1 MARLGDTIM
10 GDLDADVYS
19 NTQRNTRTQV
29 HREKQ
34 YFPSLSFGPPSMSF
48 SLSPLLPII
57 FCMHIYQF
65 LAIYSLLFLH
75 SYLPYSLTVLPL
87 LQFNISSL
95 RFCLFLILHLRFYLT
110 VLSPSLFKTTFP
122 LIPPL
127 CPGLLTHAVE
137 HFFH

>member
-1 MARLGDTIM
+1 MARLGDTVI

-34 YFPSLSFGPPSMSF
+34 YFPSLSFGPSSMSF

-75 SYLPYSLTVLPL
+75 SYLPYSPPSSNLTSQVSI
-87 LQFNISSL
+87 FSI
-95 RFCLFLILHLRFYLT
+95 LILHLHFYLT
-110 VLSPSLFKTTFP
+110 VLFPSLFKTTFP
-122 LIPPL
+122 IIPPL